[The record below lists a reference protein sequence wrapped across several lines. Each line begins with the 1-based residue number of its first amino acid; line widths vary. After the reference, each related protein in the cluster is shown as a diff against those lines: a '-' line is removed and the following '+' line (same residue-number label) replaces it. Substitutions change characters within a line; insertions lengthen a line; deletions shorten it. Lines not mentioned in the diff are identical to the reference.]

1 MDAILNAL
9 SCLMALGTSMFLWRK
24 PLNIHKEAG
33 ILTLFLVVFC
43 LFSYF
48 TMEASDLTQEHMPF
62 RMLALCLC
70 FSTTSLTSHKTRY
83 LVLVQILWLWVEFFG
98 GLTFVYRG
106 LEMPWTRIIA
116 IGSGALGGVFLSHIS
131 REMEFMLMVYWIAI
145 WMFF

>member
-1 MDAILNAL
+1 MEAILNAL

-24 PLNIHKEAG
+24 PLHVYKEAG
-33 ILTLFLVVFC
+33 ILALFLVIFS

-48 TMEASDLTQEHMPF
+48 TMDASEVAQEYLPF
-62 RMLALCLC
+62 RMLAICIC
-70 FSTTSLTSHKTRY
+70 FSTTSLTSYKGRY
-83 LVLVQILWLWVEFFG
+83 LVLAQVLWLWVEFFG

-106 LEMPWTRIIA
+106 LEMPWTRVVA
-116 IGSGALGGVFLSHIS
+116 IGSGAVGGAFLSHIS

>member
-24 PLNIHKEAG
+24 PTSVYKETGVMALSLC
-33 ILTLFLVVFC
+33 IFV

-48 TMEASDLTQEHMPF
+48 TVDSSEPALEYMPF
-62 RMLALCLC
+62 RMLALSLC
-70 FSTTSLTSHKTRY
+70 FSPTSLTSHKSRY
-83 LVLVQILWLWVEFFG
+83 MVLALVLWLWVEFFG

-106 LEMPWTRIIA
+106 LEMPWTRVIA
-116 IGSGALGGVFLSHIS
+116 IGTGAVGSAFLSHIS